1 MSGCL
6 PCCSELL
13 ATLSRRSVSRDGCSL
28 ASLEAELDLG
38 IEALQEDVILKVL
51 ELLPASAL
59 ARLRALGGGS
69 LQARPV
75 HLAALVSR
83 HPALGS
89 SLLAS
94 SAGLRA
100 VHVREAELLSFAWC
114 GAGGRLA
121 SGEDGWSTD
130 LGSAVVGRRW
140 PEPAPV
146 SGRRR
151 WMLELLRLD
160 GLLAVGLAD
169 GRLQNNAFLGSDS
182 NFRWLAFGWELGPRG
197 FFEAVSS
204 TPPVR
209 SGRDLA
215 VAKHTLALSPGR
227 EDRLLIECHG
237 NDVMW
242 AVFDGHRSHELSGH
256 ASKSFPSLVW
266 NCRLWPS
273 RPDETLRLALQECN
287 ERARRESLRG
297 GSTAVIVASCGS
309 HLWCCCAGD
318 SRAVAG
324 LVNGGVR
331 RMSVDHTTEVATER
345 DRVQAM
351 GGRIEWGRLGG
362 CLPMTR
368 GLGNFDL
375 EADGFACIP
384 EVGCIPRWEVE
395 FIVVASDGLW

>member
-1 MSGCL
+1 M
-6 PCCSELL
+6 
-13 ATLSRRSVSRDGCSL
+13 
-28 ASLEAELDLG
+28 
-38 IEALQEDVILKVL
+38 
-51 ELLPASAL
+51 ASADWEC
-59 ARLRALGGGS
+59 RS
-69 LQARPV
+69 PK
-75 HLAALVSR
+75 AA
-83 HPALGS
+83 
-89 SLLAS
+89 
-94 SAGLRA
+94 
-100 VHVREAELLSFAWC
+100 
-114 GAGGRLA
+114 
-121 SGEDGWSTD
+121 
-130 LGSAVVGRRW
+130 VGR
-140 PEPAPV
+140 APKFE
-146 SGRRR
+146 SPRPPCTPTKPG
-151 WMLELLRLD
+151 WLKKCEEECLRCP
-160 GLLAVGLAD
+160 
-169 GRLQNNAFLGSDS
+169 FPS
-182 NFRWLAFGWELGPRG
+182 NFILAQ
-197 FFEAVSS
+197 SS
-204 TPPVR
+204 
-209 SGRDLA
+209 
-215 VAKHTLALSPGR
+215 KR

>member
-227 EDRLLIECHG
+227 RVVLVLHLIC
-237 NDVMW
+237 
-242 AVFDGHRSHELSGH
+242 DGPVLVLELH
-256 ASKSFPSLVW
+256 AQLQEPSFPGEWRWQCLGSQ
-266 NCRLWPS
+266 CFDRPS
-273 RPDETLRLALQECN
+273 HWDSDLSCEALDLRPAV
-287 ERARRESLRG
+287 
-297 GSTAVIVASCGS
+297 STDIGAAVRV
-309 HLWCCCAGD
+309 LAGD
-318 SRAVAG
+318 VA
-324 LVNGGVR
+324 
-331 RMSVDHTTEVATER
+331 
-345 DRVQAM
+345 
-351 GGRIEWGRLGG
+351 
-362 CLPMTR
+362 
-368 GLGNFDL
+368 
-375 EADGFACIP
+375 EAQP
-384 EVGCIPRWEVE
+384 
-395 FIVVASDGLW
+395 